1 MKSQPHFFSIRAG
14 DLNQV
19 DNDVPTQ
26 TFRKRYVWRDKKG
39 KLHQRIRKWEEP
51 IEEEHGNIPES
62 SERRVDSV
70 EGESSVSSGRHDIQ
84 HPDRQIRKR
93 RKERS

>member
-1 MKSQPHFFSIRAG
+1 MKSQPKFFSIRAG
-14 DLNQV
+14 DLAEV

-39 KLHQRIRKWEEP
+39 RLHQRIRKWEEP
-51 IEEEHGNIPES
+51 IEEEHGDISES

-70 EGESSVSSGRHDIQ
+70 EGERSVSSGRHDVQ
-84 HPDRQIRKR
+84 QPNRQIRKR
-93 RKERS
+93 RKKRS